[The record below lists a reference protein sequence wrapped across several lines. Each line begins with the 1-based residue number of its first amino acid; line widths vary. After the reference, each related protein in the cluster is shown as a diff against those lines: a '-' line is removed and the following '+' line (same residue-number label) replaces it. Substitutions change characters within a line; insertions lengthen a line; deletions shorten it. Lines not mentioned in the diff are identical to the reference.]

1 MLRPIDTQTIYQ
13 QTPEVSKN
21 QQATKHNEE
30 MQQVQTS
37 HMIQKE
43 TQEKQKVVIETQQNP
58 KTDNDLRKRKGNGG
72 ASGRNKKKKP
82 TQSKAVKKEMKQDTG
97 HIDFKI

>member
-58 KTDNDLRKRKGNGG
+58 KTDNDVNKRKGNGS
-72 ASGRNKKKKP
+72 ANSRNKKKKSMQ
-82 TQSKAVKKEMKQDTG
+82 TKEAKKVVKKDDG
-97 HIDFKI
+97 HIDLKI